1 MWGEAFEIML
11 IQRYNLILDC
21 IPLAPQRTS
30 VCNLR
35 VKLVDRGFEIS
46 IRMLQ
51 RDLQLLYEQGCFGL
65 EKDMRSKPYGW
76 SINSQWRGGNLKIM
90 SSEVAEHYLLL
101 EQLLPQSVPSDVK
114 QSVHTKAEQ
123 ALKRFTGRVPNW
135 LSTLPK
141 PSLKVNIDTHLI
153 AQIEHAIKHKRAVS
167 AELYRVLY
175 DEAHWLKFAELSFY
189 NLVEQGGVLMA
200 QFMVGELHD
209 KCYQMPV
216 YRIRNVH
223 ILQKTRREPSAE
235 QLKSLR
241 SAINKGMKQETIELI
256 VKVPNHS
263 AVNQGFIELGELIDK
278 QQIDDKNVLLTYQ
291 TIDTEQLTDE
301 LFKCAHWIE
310 VAKPEKLRQ
319 RITTK
324 LKAAV
329 NFYK

>member
-1 MWGEAFEIML
+1 ML
-11 IQRYNLILDC
+11 ILRQSTILDI
-21 IPLAPQRTS
+21 IPLSPRYIS
-30 VCNLR
+30 SHELM
-35 VKLVDRGFEIS
+35 VKLNQFGFDIS
-46 IRMLQ
+46 TRMLQ
-51 RDLQLLYEQGCFGL
+51 RDLQSLYDQGCFGL
-65 EKDMRSKPYGW
+65 EKDTRSKPYGW
-76 SINSQWRGGNLKIM
+76 SINAQWRGGSAKIM
-90 SSEVAEHYLLL
+90 SCEVAEHYLLL
-101 EQLLPQSVPSDVK
+101 EQLLPQSIPSDVK
-114 QSVHTKAEQ
+114 RSVHIKAEQ
-123 ALKRFTGRVPNW
+123 ALKRFNGHLPDW

-141 PSLKVNIDTHLI
+141 PSLKVNIDSKLV

-167 AELYRVLY
+167 AELYRLLY

-200 QFMVGELHD
+200 QFMVGSLHD

-241 SAINKGMKQETIELI
+241 SAINKGMKQEAIELV

-263 AVNQGFIELGELIDK
+263 AVNQGFIELGELTDK
-278 QQIDDKNVLLTYQ
+278 QHIDEKNVLFTYQ

-301 LFKCAHWIE
+301 LFKCAHWLE
-310 VAKPEKLRQ
+310 VIKPERIRK

-324 LKAAV
+324 LKAAAG
-329 NFYK
+329 NYQ

>member
-1 MWGEAFEIML
+1 MISHRHL
-11 IQRYNLILDC
+11 SILELVP
-21 IPLAPQRTS
+21 IAPSSISILQ
-30 VCNLR
+30 LQQ
-35 VKLVDRGFEIS
+35 KLVDRGIVLS
-46 IRMLQ
+46 TRMLQ
-51 RDLQLLYEQGCFGL
+51 RDLQSLYEQGCFGL
-65 EKDMRSKPYGW
+65 EKDTRSKPYGW
-76 SINSQWRGGNLKIM
+76 SINAQWRGGNSKVM

-114 QSVHTKAEQ
+114 QSVHIKAEQ
-123 ALKRFTGRVPNW
+123 ALKRYNGHMPEW

-141 PSLKVNIDTHLI
+141 PSLKVNVDTQLVE
-153 AQIEHAIKHKRAVS
+153 QIEHAIMHKRAVS

-223 ILQKTRREPSAE
+223 ILQKTRREPSTE

-241 SAINKGMKQETIELI
+241 SAINKGMSQEAIELV
-256 VKVPNHS
+256 VKVPSHS
-263 AVNQGFIELGELIDK
+263 AVNQGFIELGDLTDK
-278 QQIDDKNVLLTYQ
+278 QSIDEKSVLLTYQ

-301 LFKCAHWIE
+301 LFKCIHWLE
-310 VAKPEKLRQ
+310 VIKPEKLRQ

-324 LKAAV
+324 LKAAA
-329 NFYK
+329 NIYK

>member
-1 MWGEAFEIML
+1 ML
-11 IQRYNLILDC
+11 THRHNSILEFV
-21 IPLAPQRTS
+21 PTS
-30 VCNLR
+30 PSNIS
-35 VKLVDRGFEIS
+35 VKQLQDGLSQCGVELS
-46 IRMLQ
+46 SRMLQ
-51 RDLQLLYEQGCFGL
+51 RDLQSLYDQGCFGL

-76 SINSQWRGGNLKIM
+76 SINAQWRGGNSKVM

-101 EQLLPQSVPSDVK
+101 EQLLPQSIPNEIK
-114 QSVHTKAEQ
+114 QSVHIKAEQ
-123 ALKRFTGRVPNW
+123 ALKRFNGHLPDW

-141 PSLKVNIDTHLI
+141 PPLKVNIDSKLV

-189 NLVEQGGVLMA
+189 NIVEQGGVLMA
-200 QFMVGELHD
+200 QFMVGEFHE
-209 KCYQMPV
+209 KCYQMPI

-241 SAINKGMKQETIELI
+241 SAINKGMSQKSIRLI
-256 VKVPNHS
+256 VKTPKHS
-263 AVNQGFIELGELIDK
+263 AINQGFIELGDLTDK
-278 QQIDDKNVLLTYQ
+278 QSIDEKNVLLTYQ

-301 LFKCAHWIE
+301 LFKCAHWLE
-310 VAKPEKLRQ
+310 VIQPERIRK

-324 LKAAV
+324 LKAAAS
-329 NFYK
+329 NYQ

>member
-1 MWGEAFEIML
+1 MKPL
-11 IQRYNLILDC
+11 RYLTLLEYIPISPLSISVKQLRENL
-21 IPLAPQRTS
+21 S
-30 VCNLR
+30 LR
-35 VKLVDRGFEIS
+35 GVELS
-46 IRMLQ
+46 TRMLQ
-51 RDLQLLYEQGCFGL
+51 RDLQSLYEQGCFGL
-65 EKDMRSKPYGW
+65 EKDTRSKPYGW
-76 SINSQWRGGNLKIM
+76 SINAQWRGGSAKIM
-90 SSEVAEHYLLL
+90 SCEVAEHYLLL
-101 EQLLPQSVPSDVK
+101 EQLLPQSIPSDVK
-114 QSVHTKAEQ
+114 RSVHIKAEQ
-123 ALKRFTGRVPNW
+123 ALKRFNGHLPDW

-141 PSLKVNIDTHLI
+141 PSLKVNIDSKLV

-200 QFMVGELHD
+200 QFMVGSLHD

-241 SAINKGMKQETIELI
+241 SAINKGMKQEAIELV
-256 VKVPNHS
+256 VKVPSHS
-263 AVNQGFIELGELIDK
+263 AVNQGFIELGELTDK
-278 QQIDDKNVLLTYQ
+278 QHIDEKNVLFTYQ

-301 LFKCAHWIE
+301 LFKCAHWLE
-310 VAKPEKLRQ
+310 VIKPERIRK

-324 LKAAV
+324 LKAAAS
-329 NFYK
+329 NYQ

>member
-1 MWGEAFEIML
+1 MISHRHL
-11 IQRYNLILDC
+11 SILELVP
-21 IPLAPQRTS
+21 IAPSSISILQ
-30 VCNLR
+30 LQQ
-35 VKLVDRGFEIS
+35 KLVDRGIVLS
-46 IRMLQ
+46 TRMLQ
-51 RDLQLLYEQGCFGL
+51 RDLQSLYEQGCFGL
-65 EKDMRSKPYGW
+65 EKDTRSKPYGW
-76 SINSQWRGGNLKIM
+76 SINAQWRGGNSKVM

-114 QSVHTKAEQ
+114 QSVHIKAEQ
-123 ALKRFTGRVPNW
+123 ALKRYNGHMPEW

-141 PSLKVNIDTHLI
+141 PSLKVNVDTQLVE
-153 AQIEHAIKHKRAVS
+153 QIEHAIMHKRAVS

-223 ILQKTRREPSAE
+223 ILQKTRREPSTE

-241 SAINKGMKQETIELI
+241 SAINKGMSQEAIELV
-256 VKVPNHS
+256 VKVPIHS
-263 AVNQGFIELGELIDK
+263 AVNQGFIELGELINK
-278 QQIDDKNVLLTYQ
+278 QHIDDKNVLLTYQ
-291 TIDTEQLTDE
+291 TIDTEQLVDE
-301 LFKCAHWIE
+301 LFKCAHWLE
-310 VAKPEKLRQ
+310 VIKPEKLRQ

-324 LKAAV
+324 LKAAA
-329 NFYK
+329 NIYK

>member
-1 MWGEAFEIML
+1 MKA
-11 IQRYNLILDC
+11 
-21 IPLAPQRTS
+21 
-30 VCNLR
+30 
-35 VKLVDRGFEIS
+35 KLSARGFEIS
-46 IRMLQ
+46 TRMLQ
-51 RDLQLLYEQGCFGL
+51 RDLQSLYEQGCFGL
-65 EKDMRSKPYGW
+65 EKDTRSKPYGW
-76 SINSQWRGGNLKIM
+76 SINAQWRGGSAKIM

-114 QSVHTKAEQ
+114 RSVHTKAEQ
-123 ALKRFTGRVPNW
+123 ALKRFNGHVPDW
-135 LSTLPK
+135 LATLPK
-141 PSLKVNIDTHLI
+141 SSLKVNIDTHLV

-301 LFKCAHWIE
+301 LFKCAHWLE
-310 VAKPEKLRQ
+310 VIKPEKLRQ
-319 RITTK
+319 RIATK
-324 LKAAV
+324 LKAAATI
-329 NFYK
+329 YK

>member
-1 MWGEAFEIML
+1 MISHRHL
-11 IQRYNLILDC
+11 SILELVP
-21 IPLAPQRTS
+21 IAPSSISTQ
-30 VCNLR
+30 
-35 VKLVDRGFEIS
+35 KLQHRLCERGFDIS
-46 IRMLQ
+46 TRMLQ
-51 RDLQLLYEQGCFGL
+51 RDLQSLYEQGCFGL
-65 EKDMRSKPYGW
+65 GKDTRSKPYGW
-76 SINSQWRGGNLKIM
+76 SINAQWRGGNAKVM
-90 SSEVAEHYLLL
+90 SSEMAEHYLLL

-114 QSVHTKAEQ
+114 YSVHIKAEQ
-123 ALKRFTGRVPNW
+123 ALKRFNGHVPDW
-135 LSTLPK
+135 LATLPK
-141 PSLKVNIDTHLI
+141 PSLKVNIDAQLV

-200 QFMVGELHD
+200 QFMVGKLHD

-223 ILQKTRREPSAE
+223 ILQKTRREPSTE

-241 SAINKGMKQETIELI
+241 SAINKGMKQEAIELI
-256 VKVPNHS
+256 VKVPSHS

-278 QQIDDKNVLLTYQ
+278 QQIDDKNVLFTYQ

-301 LFKCAHWIE
+301 LFKCAHWLE
-310 VAKPEKLRQ
+310 VVKPEKLRQ

-324 LKAAV
+324 LKAAA
-329 NFYK
+329 NIYK

>member
-1 MWGEAFEIML
+1 MNSHRHL
-11 IQRYNLILDC
+11 SILELVP
-21 IPLAPQRTS
+21 IAPSSISTQQ
-30 VCNLR
+30 LQQ
-35 VKLVDRGFEIS
+35 KLLERDFDIS

-51 RDLQLLYEQGCFGL
+51 RDLQSLYEQGCFGL
-65 EKDMRSKPYGW
+65 EKDSRSKPYGW
-76 SINSQWRGGNLKIM
+76 SINAQWRSSNSRVM
-90 SSEVAEHYLLL
+90 STEVAEHYLLL
-101 EQLLPQSVPSDVK
+101 EQLLPQSIPSDVK
-114 QSVHTKAEQ
+114 RSVHIKAEQ
-123 ALKRFTGRVPNW
+123 ALKRVNGHVPDW
-135 LSTLPK
+135 LATLPK
-141 PSLKVNIDTHLI
+141 PSLKVNIDSKLV

-200 QFMVGELHD
+200 QFMVGSLHD

-241 SAINKGMKQETIELI
+241 SAINKGMKQEAIELI
-256 VKVPNHS
+256 VKVPSHS
-263 AVNQGFIELGELIDK
+263 AVNQGFIELGELTDK
-278 QQIDDKNVLLTYQ
+278 QHIDEKNVLLTYQ

-301 LFKCAHWIE
+301 LFKCAHWLE
-310 VAKPEKLRQ
+310 VIKPERIRK

-324 LKAAV
+324 LKAAAS
-329 NFYK
+329 NYQ

>member
-1 MWGEAFEIML
+1 MKL
-11 IQRYNLILDC
+11 QRIRAIIDC
-21 IPLAPQRTS
+21 FPSSPQRIS
-30 VCNLR
+30 IPDLKA
-35 VKLVDRGFEIS
+35 KLSSRGFDLS
-46 IRMLQ
+46 TRMLQ
-51 RDLQLLYEQGCFGL
+51 RDLQSLYDQGCFGL
-65 EKDMRSKPYGW
+65 EKDTRSKPYGW
-76 SINSQWRGGNLKIM
+76 SINAQWRGNHSKVM

-101 EQLLPQSVPSDVK
+101 EQLLPHSTPSDVK
-114 QSVHTKAEQ
+114 RSVHIKAEQ
-123 ALKRFTGRVPNW
+123 ALKRFNGHVPDW
-135 LSTLPK
+135 LSNLPK
-141 PSLKVNIDTHLI
+141 PSLKVNVDTQLV

-241 SAINKGMKQETIELI
+241 SAINKGMSQEAIELV
-256 VKVPNHS
+256 VKVPSHS

-278 QQIDDKNVLLTYQ
+278 QQIDNKHVLLTYQ

-301 LFKCAHWIE
+301 LFKRAHWLE
-310 VAKPEKLRQ
+310 VIKPERIRK

-324 LKAAV
+324 LKTAAS
-329 NFYK
+329 NYQ

>member
-1 MWGEAFEIML
+1 MKPL
-11 IQRYNLILDC
+11 RYLTLLEYIPISPLSISVKQLRENL
-21 IPLAPQRTS
+21 S
-30 VCNLR
+30 LR
-35 VKLVDRGFEIS
+35 GVELS
-46 IRMLQ
+46 TRMLQ
-51 RDLQLLYEQGCFGL
+51 RDLQSLYEQGCFGL
-65 EKDMRSKPYGW
+65 EKDTRSKPYGW
-76 SINSQWRGGNLKIM
+76 AINAQWRGGNLKIM

-101 EQLLPQSVPSDVK
+101 EPLLPQSVPSDVR
-114 QSVHTKAEQ
+114 QSVNVRAEQ
-123 ALKRFTGRVPNW
+123 ALKRFNGHVPDW

-141 PSLKVNIDTHLI
+141 PSLKVNIDTQLV
-153 AQIEHAIKHKRAVS
+153 AQIEHAIKYKRAVS

-200 QFMVGELHD
+200 QFMVGRLHD

-241 SAINKGMKQETIELI
+241 NAISKGMSQEAIELV
-256 VKVPNHS
+256 VKVPSHS
-263 AVNQGFIELGELIDK
+263 AVNQGFIELGELTDK
-278 QQIDDKNVLLTYQ
+278 RQIDDKNVLLTYQ

-301 LFKCAHWIE
+301 LFKCAHWLE
-310 VAKPEKLRQ
+310 VIKPEKLRQ

-324 LKAAV
+324 LKAAA
-329 NFYK
+329 NIYK

>member
-1 MWGEAFEIML
+1 MKTA
-11 IQRYNLILDC
+11 RHNSILDF
-21 IPLAPQRTS
+21 IPSSPKSTS
-30 VCNLR
+30 VSELQIALS
-35 VKLVDRGFEIS
+35 KSGLDLS
-46 IRMLQ
+46 SRMLQ
-51 RDLQLLYEQGCFGL
+51 RDLQSLYEQGCFGL

-76 SINSQWRGGNLKIM
+76 FINAQWRGGNSKVM

-101 EQLLPQSVPSDVK
+101 EQLLPKSVPSDVK
-114 QSVHTKAEQ
+114 RSVYIKAEQ
-123 ALKRFTGRVPNW
+123 ALKRFNGHVPDW
-135 LSTLPK
+135 LATLAK
-141 PSLKVNIDTHLI
+141 PSLKVNIDTQLV
-153 AQIEHAIKHKRAVS
+153 AQIEHAIKHNRAVS

-200 QFMVGELHD
+200 QFMVGSLHD
-209 KCYQMPV
+209 KCYQMPI

-223 ILQKTRREPSAE
+223 ILQKTRRDPSTE

-301 LFKCAHWIE
+301 LFKCAHWLE
-310 VAKPEKLRQ
+310 VIKPEKLRQ
-319 RITTK
+319 RVTTK
-324 LKAAV
+324 LKAAA
-329 NFYK
+329 NNYK